1 MGGFLTRD
9 CHVGRASS
17 VDRHPLQQLLVP
29 VLDVV
34 LCLVRGMDSRLHP
47 SSLVCPL
54 ATSLRIRAPTP
65 QSARVLRRLEARRQI
80 QTFAGS
86 DEDWDARSK
95 ELSEE
100 ALENLR
106 ALGYIR

>member
-1 MGGFLTRD
+1 MS
-9 CHVGRASS
+9 AAPISS
-17 VDRHPLQQLLVP
+17 STLREDPEENVNVYD
-29 VLDVV
+29 
-34 LCLVRGMDSRLHP
+34 
-47 SSLVCPL
+47 
-54 ATSLRIRAPTP
+54 ATDD

>member
-1 MGGFLTRD
+1 MIGKLILETREAKGNVGGS
-9 CHVGRASS
+9 H
-17 VDRHPLQQLLVP
+17 QLFNLREDPEENVN
-29 VLDVV
+29 VYD
-34 LCLVRGMDSRLHP
+34 
-47 SSLVCPL
+47 
-54 ATSLRIRAPTP
+54 ATDD